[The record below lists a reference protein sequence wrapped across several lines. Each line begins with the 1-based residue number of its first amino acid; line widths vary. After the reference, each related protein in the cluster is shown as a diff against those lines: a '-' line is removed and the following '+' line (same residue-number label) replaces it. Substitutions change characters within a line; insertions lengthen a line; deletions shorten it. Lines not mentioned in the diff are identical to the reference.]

1 MIICKCSSP
10 CSFQAKTS
18 RELTSA
24 SSPLLSSTQ
33 NTQHSLLH
41 KYQSYWKAAPCTT
54 QWREKKTTLIERSG
68 RAAIAWVTGGHKT
81 SLKLSFQDF
90 LLLLSSFQLVSE
102 TCVFSPSR
110 SKYAEL
116 AANRS
121 QKRCTHTAPW
131 GTTAVALRLFCSQ
144 LTAFFLAVPYCSS
157 HTPGYQVLSRTP
169 AQHSC
174 SLWSLNPFS

>member
-1 MIICKCSSP
+1 MFFSSQNKQRIDLCLIP
-10 CSFQAKTS
+10 TAQQHTEHTALSPAQVS
-18 RELTSA
+18 VLLEG
-24 SSPLLSSTQ
+24 SSMHDPM
-33 NTQHSLLH
+33 
-41 KYQSYWKAAPCTT
+41 KG
-54 QWREKKTTLIERSG
+54 KKTTLIERSG

-81 SLKLSFQDF
+81 SLKLSFQD
-90 LLLLSSFQLVSE
+90 FQLVSE

>member
-1 MIICKCSSP
+1 MFFSSQNKQRIDLCLIP
-10 CSFQAKTS
+10 TAQQHTEHTALSPAQVS
-18 RELTSA
+18 VLREG
-24 SSPLLSSTQ
+24 SSMHDTM
-33 NTQHSLLH
+33 
-41 KYQSYWKAAPCTT
+41 
-54 QWREKKTTLIERSG
+54 RGKKTTLIERSG

>member
-1 MIICKCSSP
+1 MFFSSQNKQRIDLCLIP
-10 CSFQAKTS
+10 TAQQHTEHTALSPAQVS
-18 RELTSA
+18 VLLEG
-24 SSPLLSSTQ
+24 SSMHDPM
-33 NTQHSLLH
+33 
-41 KYQSYWKAAPCTT
+41 KG
-54 QWREKKTTLIERSG
+54 KKTTLIERSG

-102 TCVFSPSR
+102 TCGFSPSR

>member
-1 MIICKCSSP
+1 MLISMFFSSQNKQRIDLCLIP
-10 CSFQAKTS
+10 TAQQHTEHTALSPAQVS
-18 RELTSA
+18 VLLEG
-24 SSPLLSSTQ
+24 SSMHDPM
-33 NTQHSLLH
+33 
-41 KYQSYWKAAPCTT
+41 KGK
-54 QWREKKTTLIERSG
+54 ETTLIERSG

>member
-1 MIICKCSSP
+1 MLISMFFSSQNKQRIDLCLIP
-10 CSFQAKTS
+10 TAQQHTEHTALSPAQVS
-18 RELTSA
+18 VLLEG
-24 SSPLLSSTQ
+24 SSMHDTM
-33 NTQHSLLH
+33 
-41 KYQSYWKAAPCTT
+41 
-54 QWREKKTTLIERSG
+54 RGKKTTLIERSG

-116 AANRS
+116 AANHS

-131 GTTAVALRLFCSQ
+131 GTTAVVLRLFCSQ

>member
-1 MIICKCSSP
+1 MLISMFFSSQNKQRIDLSLIP
-10 CSFQAKTS
+10 TAQQHTEHTALSPAQVS
-18 RELTSA
+18 VLLEG
-24 SSPLLSSTQ
+24 SSMHDPM
-33 NTQHSLLH
+33 
-41 KYQSYWKAAPCTT
+41 KG
-54 QWREKKTTLIERSG
+54 KKTTLIERSG

-116 AANRS
+116 AANHS

-131 GTTAVALRLFCSQ
+131 GTTAVVLRLFCSQ

>member
-1 MIICKCSSP
+1 MFYSRQNKQRIDLCLIPTAQQHTEHTALSPAQVSVLLEGSSMHDP
-10 CSFQAKTS
+10 MKG
-18 RELTSA
+18 
-24 SSPLLSSTQ
+24 
-33 NTQHSLLH
+33 
-41 KYQSYWKAAPCTT
+41 
-54 QWREKKTTLIERSG
+54 KKTTLIERSG

>member
-1 MIICKCSSP
+1 MFFSSQNKQRIDLSLIP
-10 CSFQAKTS
+10 TAQQHTEHTALSPAQVS
-18 RELTSA
+18 VLLEG
-24 SSPLLSSTQ
+24 SSMHDPM
-33 NTQHSLLH
+33 
-41 KYQSYWKAAPCTT
+41 KG
-54 QWREKKTTLIERSG
+54 KKTTLIERSG

>member
-1 MIICKCSSP
+1 MFFSSQNKQRIDLCLIP
-10 CSFQAKTS
+10 TAQQHTEHTALSPAQVS
-18 RELTSA
+18 VLLEG
-24 SSPLLSSTQ
+24 SSMHDPM
-33 NTQHSLLH
+33 
-41 KYQSYWKAAPCTT
+41 KG
-54 QWREKKTTLIERSG
+54 KKTTLIERSG

>member
-1 MIICKCSSP
+1 MLISMFFSSQNKQRIDLCLIP
-10 CSFQAKTS
+10 TAQQHTEHTALSPAQVS
-18 RELTSA
+18 VLLEG
-24 SSPLLSSTQ
+24 SSMHDPM
-33 NTQHSLLH
+33 
-41 KYQSYWKAAPCTT
+41 KG
-54 QWREKKTTLIERSG
+54 KKTTLIERSG